1 MNNTYKEF
9 ISNLI
14 NSVTQN
20 RDVAKARV
28 ILIKHYN
35 SLDLTQEI
43 VKESFVDKK
52 GIKYVYHE
60 FDGSVMADA
69 YEPFLSSI
77 KSIFY
82 KEYDMTI
89 DEFFDECGVYELH
102 RSVLKSYF
110 ETGICKRADEVLVT
124 EYQYECHMMQEAICN
139 MLKYISSKEKLVFV
153 FNRLNNANESTI
165 RILLGMIDNE
175 KYNDISI
182 IATYNEMNNIPD
194 CVLDLWEE
202 YMNYL
207 VRNDSV
213 VEWSFNENK
222 ISNNFKNNFIF
233 YVEKI
238 PEYIDKLRNMYHMM
252 AIRQAE
258 YYFNLIYKKIE
269 VEELDIPERYA
280 FDFMELYAQIALML
294 DNNSD
299 AIIYVE
305 AMKNISDKSLS
316 EKNNTDRHNSDKN
329 ISDKEFRYKYLL
341 SQIYMLSGLNEESK
355 KAALECYAIAKE
367 QGNEFAMFRA
377 ELAHFAAVYSGWKEI
392 IFLDRH
398 SEVPNNLLENAKK
411 YGYYNQL
418 AHIYVFAFDNNG
430 EQFRDIDKLEE
441 NLKHFYKGI
450 NLAKSL
456 GNESLLVE
464 GYKKNVMVASTNGLF
479 DICNY
484 YYTLLTEVD
493 LLKNNDFEIANIYN
507 GLGYNNCAAENFEKA
522 NEYYNKALIIFDK
535 LKEPEYVGETLYNMA
550 INAMLANEYK
560 IASEYLEVCLFI
572 VKVLKIDSLRVC
584 NISKIFGLLTLCYY
598 RMGVTYSSNMTLQSS
613 LQYLDHLYTTDVN
626 DERKDDFY
634 LWDDDLFLCHYNNA
648 LILMDAKRYEE
659 SLNEFKIARKYIEA
673 SPGFMFFSVTQYC
686 IDKATLY
693 KRMGRKEEAEN
704 ILEKCQQFCEEKG
717 YGFKA
722 EMISMYRN
730 GNKTKP
736 MAMKLPLL
744 GITLMQ
750 IENNVKS
757 LAVQYSY
764 IRQKHNM
771 EFLTVWQKTADS
783 YDDTPEKF
791 ITTSINTFKNYFN
804 MDYVLFIR
812 FENGVP
818 VVKYDDSSTSM
829 HEEQVNYVVNFFEDN
844 RAEVITSRTEINYYE
859 YRGLIDTVLCSDRI
873 NSVIFAP
880 IYKNERLDSIF
891 VTYSLLKESWNSL
904 NGKIAYDKEDL
915 PIFMF
920 FFRELLATIERLE
933 DKNEIAK
940 INSKLHEANNR
951 LSQLATTDMLTG
963 LLNRQGLNEKI
974 EQVYGSNNTEN
985 RNNECTVMY
994 IDLDNFKYYN
1004 DTFGHDIGDYVLCGF
1019 SDIIKNICNNN
1030 GFAIRYGGDEFILVI
1045 NSVHREKI
1053 DELARLIYSNIDE
1066 VNGFEEEVGDRI
1078 GEKIDIPKEKKL
1090 SASIGIFFITDIDK
1104 SKPTRA
1110 LYKAINCADEVLYY
1124 IKKTEKHRYLF
1135 YDDVKDLL

>member
-1 MNNTYKEF
+1 MNNTYKEY

-20 RDVAKARV
+20 LDVAKSRV

-35 SLDLTQEI
+35 SLDLNQEI
-43 VKESFVDKK
+43 VDESFYDKK

-82 KEYDMTI
+82 EEYDMTL
-89 DEFFDECGVYELH
+89 DEFFDECGIYELH

-110 ETGICKRADEVLVT
+110 ETGICIRTDEVLVT
-124 EYQYECHMMQEAICN
+124 EYQYECHMMQEAIDN
-139 MLKYISSKEKLVFV
+139 MLQYISLKEKLVFV

-165 RILLGMIDNE
+165 RILLGMIDNK
-175 KYNDISI
+175 KYNNISV

-194 CVLDLWEE
+194 CVLNLWED
-202 YMNYL
+202 YMDHL
-207 VRNDSV
+207 VRNEAV
-213 VEWSFNENK
+213 VKWSFNENK
-222 ISNNFKNNFIF
+222 ISSNFKNNFIF
-233 YVEKI
+233 SVDKI
-238 PEYIDKLRNMYHMM
+238 PEYMEKLRNMYHMM

-269 VEELDIPERYA
+269 VEELDIPDRYA
-280 FDFMELYAQIALML
+280 FDFLELYAQIALML

-299 AIIYVE
+299 AMIYAE
-305 AMKNISDKSLS
+305 AMKSI
-316 EKNNTDRHNSDKN
+316 SDKN
-329 ISDKEFRYKYLL
+329 ISEKEYRYKYLL

-355 KAALECYAIAKE
+355 KAAMECYAIAEE

-377 ELAHFAAVYSGWKEI
+377 ELAHFVAVYSGWKEI
-392 IFLDRH
+392 IFLDRYL
-398 SEVPNNLLENAKK
+398 EVPNTLLENAKK

-430 EQFRDIDKLEE
+430 EQFRDIEKLED
-441 NLKHFYKGI
+441 NLKNFYKGI

-456 GNESLLVE
+456 GNERLLVE
-464 GYKKNVMVASTNGLF
+464 GYKKNVMIASTNGLF
-479 DICNY
+479 DVCNY

-493 LLKNNDFEIANIYN
+493 LLKNNEFEIANIFN
-507 GLGYNNCAAENFEKA
+507 GLGYNNCAAEKFEES
-522 NEYYNKALIIFDK
+522 NEYYNRALIIFDK

-560 IASEYLEVCLFI
+560 IASEYLEVCLLI

-598 RMGVTYSSNMTLQSS
+598 RMGVLYSSKMTLQSS
-613 LQYLDHLYTTDVN
+613 LQYLDHLFTTDVN
-626 DERKDDFY
+626 AERKDDFY

-648 LILMDAKRYEE
+648 LMLMVAERYEE
-659 SLNEFKIARKYIEA
+659 SLNEFKNARKYIEA

-686 IDKATLY
+686 IDKAILY
-693 KRMGRKEEAEN
+693 NRMGRKEDAEN
-704 ILEKCQQFCEEKG
+704 ILEKCQQFCKEKG
-717 YGFKA
+717 YVFKSK
-722 EMISMYRN
+722 MISMYQ
-730 GNKTKP
+730 NKVETKP
-736 MAMKLPLL
+736 MRSKISLE
-744 GITLMQ
+744 GITLKQ
-750 IENNVKS
+750 IEGNVKS

-771 EFLTVWQKTADS
+771 EFLSVWQKTADS

-791 ITTSINTFKNYFN
+791 VATSISTFKNYFN

-818 VVKYDDSSTSM
+818 VVKYDDGSTSI
-829 HEEQVNYVVNFFEDN
+829 HKEQVSYMVRFFEDN

-859 YRGLIDTVLCSDRI
+859 YTGLIDTVLRSDRI

-880 IYKNERLDSIF
+880 IYKNEKLDSIF

-933 DKNEIAK
+933 DKIEIAK
-940 INSKLHEANNR
+940 MNSKLQDANSR

-963 LLNRQGLNEKI
+963 LLNRQGLSEKI
-974 EQVYGSNNTEN
+974 EQLYGSNNTEN
-985 RNNECTVMY
+985 TRNECTVMY

-1019 SDIIKNICNNN
+1019 SDIIKNICDKN
-1030 GFAIRYGGDEFILVI
+1030 GFAIRYGGDEFILII
-1045 NSVHREKI
+1045 NSIDRAKI
-1053 DELARLIYSNIDE
+1053 NEIARRIYSTIDE
-1066 VNGFEEEVGDRI
+1066 VKGFEEEVGDRI
-1078 GEKIDIPKEKKL
+1078 GEKITIPKEKKL